1 MSVMFRVFWAVVLFA
16 VPVAVLADTGPER
29 ADLVL
34 RGALTGGDNQTWR
47 LVPFEVP
54 AGTTRITVDFDYTA
68 RDVRTTVDLGL
79 LGPDGFRGQ
88 DGFRG
93 WSGGNKRSFTI
104 SATDAT
110 PSYLP
115 GPIRA
120 GRWSLLLGVPNIRQ
134 DSHA

>member
-1 MSVMFRVFWAVVLFA
+1 MAMLRMLCLIASLCAAAL
-16 VPVAVLADTGPER
+16 PVSAGLSPLPDT
-29 ADLVL
+29 VL
-34 RGALTGGDNQTWR
+34 RGTVVGEDQHTWR

-54 AGTTRITVDFDYTA
+54 PGTTRITVDFDYTT
-68 RDVRTTVDLGL
+68 RDLRTTIDIGL

-104 SATDAT
+104 AAADAT

-115 GPIRA
+115 GPI
-120 GRWSLLLGVPNIRQ
+120 GPGQWNLLLGIP
-134 DSHA
+134 